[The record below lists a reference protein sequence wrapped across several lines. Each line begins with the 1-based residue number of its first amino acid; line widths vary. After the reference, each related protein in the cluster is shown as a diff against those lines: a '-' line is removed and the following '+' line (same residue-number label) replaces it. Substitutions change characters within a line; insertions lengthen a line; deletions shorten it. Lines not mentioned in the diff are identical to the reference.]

1 MRNVKFEGID
11 EDLTAP
17 NTPWIYYGV
26 RVLSLLLSCR
36 DQLVA
41 YYVRCRGRMPVRGRH
56 TCASSTLTSC
66 SVLLRQVVRAGISS
80 PRDFQLTGTPCVR
93 SSDTRRDHKLGIHGR
108 HPACR
113 RPQVLLQPRQLDRY
127 HRQAAQTGPPARPTE
142 KAFWPRW
149 S

>member
-41 YYVRCRGRMPVRGRH
+41 YYVRCRGRMPVRARI
-56 TCASSTLTSC
+56 SST
-66 SVLLRQVVRAGISS
+66 
-80 PRDFQLTGTPCVR
+80 RDLQLTGTPCVP

-127 HRQAAQTGPPARPTE
+127 HRQAA
-142 KAFWPRW
+142 
-149 S
+149 